1 MRAIKHLTYTICQIR
16 AILFCTWGAQGATCL
31 FKGEILHSSVLAQAQ
46 VVDTV
51 GAGDT
56 FIAGVI
62 YCMSRGHT
70 LLTTLKFSCEMAS
83 RKVSR
88 SGFDGLADT
97 MFKVW
102 ETSLGAELNKAHY
115 HAPLLHSK
123 SYENGFLGFDF
134 GTLTSKRSGMSHK
147 KLLSHS
153 SSAPLLKNKK

>member
-1 MRAIKHLTYTICQIR
+1 MYKKLDTYFYMHFSAIM
-16 AILFCTWGAQGATCL
+16 FCTWGAQGATCL
-31 FKGEILHSSVLAQAQ
+31 YKGDVFHSSALAQAQ
-46 VVDTV
+46 VIDTV

-70 LLTTLKFSCEMAS
+70 LLTSLKFSCEMAS

-102 ETSLGAELNKAHY
+102 ESSLGAELNKAHQQT
-115 HAPLLHSK
+115 AKLLHSK
-123 SYENGFLGFDF
+123 SYETGFLSFEF
-134 GTLTSKRSGMSHK
+134 GTLTSRRSGMSH
-147 KLLSHS
+147 S
-153 SSAPLLKNKK
+153 SSVPILKKK

>member
-1 MRAIKHLTYTICQIR
+1 M
-16 AILFCTWGAQGATCL
+16 FCTWGEQGATCL
-31 FKGEILHSSVLAQAQ
+31 CKGDIFQSSALAQTH

-83 RKVSR
+83 RKVAR

-102 ETSLGAELNKAHY
+102 EASLGAELNRAH
-115 HAPLLHSK
+115 HQPSSHSKLLHSK
-123 SYENGFLGFDF
+123 SYENGFHGFDF
-134 GTLTSKRSGMSHK
+134 GTISSQRSGTSH
-147 KLLSHS
+147 LTPS
-153 SSAPLLKNKK
+153 SSAPLLRHLSNKKDKPLLGQFFS